1 MRVLQLSTSKQG
13 GAGISAAI
21 LDEKLREDGVKSRLF
36 TRSNMKSHQVI
47 LSKTVTFVGK
57 VSASADYDF
66 LSSTSTSTLD
76 YQEVLNFN
84 PQVIHI
90 HNWYNLLSVSSF
102 YKLSKIAPL
111 MFTLHDERLVT
122 GGCHVT
128 LGCEKYLSECSNCP
142 AHRLHFSREKFRSE
156 LVSFFNSGARYGII
170 SPSQWLMNK
179 IKQTPLAKKAVVSR
193 VIPNHLSIPARIL
206 SAEEK
211 NIEKTQLIFVASNLD
226 APYKGFNL
234 LLASMRILDGKLEK
248 IGRKVDLIVVGNSMV
263 EIAVAFKNI
272 EIVVKS
278 HMSIDKL
285 SQQVLVADVLV
296 VPSLSENYPGVI
308 AEAQLQGTRVVAN
321 RVGGVSEMIVDNR
334 TGYLASPNSNSLAEK
349 ILEAILDENREQVR
363 AEAFQAV
370 NVRQNSQVIN
380 QHHKEV
386 YKELMNAKGK

>member
-21 LDEKLREDGVKSRLF
+21 LDQKLREDGVESRLV
-36 TRSNMKSHQVI
+36 TRSNLKSHQVI
-47 LSKTVTFVGK
+47 LSKAVTFVGK
-57 VSASADYDF
+57 LSASPDYDF
-66 LSSTSTSTLD
+66 LSSNSASTLD

-142 AHRLHFSREKFRSE
+142 AHRLHFSRDKFKNE
-156 LVSFFNSGARYGII
+156 LVSFFDSGARYGII

-179 IKQTPLAKKAVVSR
+179 IGQTALAKKAVISR
-193 VIPNHLSIPARIL
+193 VIPNHLSIQARIL
-206 SAEEK
+206 SAQEK
-211 NIEKTQLIFVASNLD
+211 NIKKTQLIFVASNLD

-234 LLASMRILDGKLEK
+234 LLTSMRILDEKLEQ
-248 IGRKVDLIVVGNSMV
+248 IGRKVDLIIVGNSMV

-272 EIVVKS
+272 DIVVKPQ
-278 HMSIDKL
+278 MSTEKL
-285 SQQVLVADVLV
+285 SQQVILADILV

-321 RVGGVSEMIVDNR
+321 RVGGVSEMIEDKL
-334 TGYLASPNSNSLAEK
+334 TGYLASPNSDSLAEK
-349 ILEAILDENREQVR
+349 LLEAILDTNCEQVR
-363 AEAFQAV
+363 TKAFQAV
-370 NVRQNSQVIN
+370 NLRQNSYVIN
-380 QHHKEV
+380 QHHKEI
-386 YKELMNAKGK
+386 YKELTNAKGE